1 MSDKQKEQ
9 DYLVT
14 FSDLCTVC
22 KEAKSKIWTGALI
35 CAGLMVLFTLTRP
48 LKYSGEGTFREK
60 SKNDGSESRSLT
72 SLLTGGGSSNAE
84 SIALSSMKSRRII
97 EIPVRDLGLQ
107 AEVKPYSVLP
117 KVVTKG
123 IQLLKNIK
131 DNLKV
136 EYALFRG
143 RSRPSISYKK
153 DDIRFSHIQ
162 FHQELPLQL
171 YVKVLNST
179 EFSVEDPETRFSG
192 MGTFGDTFVYGDIS
206 FIVHPNT
213 IEPLEGEK
221 YEVTLTPLH
230 QVASNIGKNITV
242 ELERVDKGLLKVN
255 YDHADRA
262 IATNIVNGVMNGYRK
277 HLLQEHQKQSL
288 EQIAYL
294 QNRQVEM
301 GGKLKQLLEEHAEN
315 FSSNANT
322 IEFLVSTQQAHKKE
336 LMAIELESL
345 HLVKALEEGSS
356 YFERHTA
363 DGNYQGGLQQ
373 ILAEIRKLRQ
383 QNDSIQLAL
392 RAHSQSENALAETH
406 FEEQIQSMHEIKQH
420 QEDIR
425 YLQVAVNDE
434 VFPTEKLSILE
445 NPKYLVNSWYQKTAQ
460 AYDDYRKCEAHEKL
474 TKKTEWETCRTH
486 FNEYLVN
493 LQHVLEVLERTMRE
507 RLTHQQN
514 PFQEFEGI
522 SLETAQQLYISYS
535 KENNTLEA
543 QKAQIA
549 FIIDKLDEPDFEIS
563 SLSSILNDT
572 VSKEMVERASNLLLA
587 IKDEDNRTNRELDRL
602 KHDLNL
608 QRGFLKMH
616 LNQTIQL
623 IALKEDLIKEKISS
637 LQNITQELIRQQIII
652 LEKHLLDYAKSR
664 LESLAHERSVIEH
677 HQEDLRRE
685 MASTPAVWASQKIVD
700 QQMEVNKRIVQDI
713 ASLVESKNI
722 SGNIEL
728 NQSAPFDLAITPLY
742 PKAPYTLLYA
752 GLGGFLGGLITLC
765 YLFARTVSQGVRA
778 TMDNI
783 ALSGGFTLGKLS
795 KEYVP
800 GAPDR
805 LRDEDL
811 ELLRRLISH
820 HAESLTPVRM
830 LLIEGEGP
838 DYSIDLAGLLRK
850 QGISSVIVPLSFDQ
864 PTPTSHQGL
873 LQYLEGSDKLPE
885 IETVNGVSKV
895 VTGGISRFST
905 ELTGSEKFEKYIK
918 TLSESYQWVIGV
930 THAAAGSAEAEAL
943 LATFNHVSITL
954 QHERLKE
961 LYPYLEKAQASFLE
975 S

>member
-1 MSDKQKEQ
+1 MSDKRKEQ
-9 DYLVT
+9 DYLVS

-22 KEAKSKIWTGALI
+22 KESKSKIWAGVLI
-35 CAGLMVLFTLTRP
+35 SATLMVLFTLTSP
-48 LKYSGEGTFREK
+48 LRYMGEGTFREK

-72 SLLTGGGSSNAE
+72 SLLTGGGGSNSE
-84 SIALSSMKSRRII
+84 SVALSSMKSRKII

-107 AEVKPYSVLP
+107 AEVKPYSALP
-117 KVVTKG
+117 KVVTKSL
-123 IQLLKNIK
+123 QMLKNAK

-143 RSRPSISYKK
+143 RARPSIVYKQ
-153 DDIRFSHIQ
+153 DDIRVRHIKYSR
-162 FHQELPLQL
+162 ELPLQL
-171 YVKVLNST
+171 YLKVINPT
-179 EFSVEDPETRFSG
+179 EYVVEDPETRFSAIG
-192 MGTFGDTFVYGDIS
+192 VMGDVFEYGDIA
-206 FIVHPNT
+206 FVIEPNT
-213 IEPLEGEK
+213 EEALVGKK
-221 YEVTLTPLH
+221 YEVILTPLH

-255 YDHADRA
+255 YVHTDRTVA
-262 IATNIVNGVMNGYRK
+262 ANVVNGVMNGYRK

-301 GGKLKQLLEEHAEN
+301 GGKLKQLLEEHAQN
-315 FSSNANT
+315 FSSNANS

-345 HLVKALEEGSS
+345 HLLKALEEGSS

-363 DGNYQGGLQQ
+363 EGSPQGGLQP

-392 RAHSQSENALAETH
+392 RSHTQAENAIAESH
-406 FEEQIQSMHEIKQH
+406 FDEQIQTMHEIKQH

-434 VFPTEKLSILE
+434 LFPKEKLSILE
-445 NPKYLVNSWYQKTAQ
+445 SPKYLVNSWYQKTAQ
-460 AYDDYRKCEAHEKL
+460 SYDDYRNCDPRDKL

-486 FNEYLVN
+486 FNEYMAN
-493 LQHVLEVLERTMRE
+493 LQHVMEVLERTMRE

-514 PFQEFEGI
+514 PSQEFEGI

-535 KENNTLEA
+535 KENNALEA

-549 FIIDKLDEPDFEIS
+549 FMIEKLDDPDFEIS
-563 SLSSILNDT
+563 SLSSILNDS
-572 VSKEMVERASNLLLA
+572 VSKEMVEKASNLVLA
-587 IKDEDNRTNRELDRL
+587 IKDEDNRTNREIDRL
-602 KHDLNL
+602 KHDLSL
-608 QRGFLKMH
+608 QRGFLKLH
-616 LNQTIQL
+616 LNQTVQL
-623 IALKEDLIKEKISS
+623 LTLKEDLIKEKITS
-637 LQNITQELIRQQIII
+637 LQNITQELIRQQITI

-677 HQEDLRRE
+677 HQDDLRRE
-685 MASTPAVWASQKIVD
+685 MASSPAIWASQKLVD

-728 NQSAPFDLAITPLY
+728 NQSAPFDLAITPVF
-742 PKAPYTLLYA
+742 PKSPYMLIYA

-765 YLFARTVSQGVRA
+765 YLFARSVSDGVRA

-783 ALSGGFTLGKLS
+783 GLSGGFTLGRLS
-795 KEYVP
+795 KKYSPET
-800 GAPDR
+800 PDQ
-805 LRDEDL
+805 LLDEDL
-811 ELLRRLISH
+811 ELLRRLINH
-820 HAESLTPVRM
+820 HSNSQQPVRM
-830 LLIEGEGP
+830 LLIEGSGP
-838 DYSIDLAGLLRK
+838 DYSSDVAQLLRK

-864 PTPTSHQGL
+864 ASQTSRRGL
-873 LQYLEGSDKLPE
+873 LQYLEGSDQLPE
-885 IETVNGVSKV
+885 IENIDGVCRV

-905 ELTGSEKFEKYIK
+905 ELTGSDKFRAYIAE
-918 TLSESYQWVIGV
+918 LSKSYQWVIGV
-930 THAAAGSAEAEAL
+930 THATAGTAEAEAL
-943 LATFNHVSITL
+943 LAVFDHVSITL

-961 LYPYLEKAQASFLE
+961 LYPYLDKSQASFLE
-975 S
+975 T